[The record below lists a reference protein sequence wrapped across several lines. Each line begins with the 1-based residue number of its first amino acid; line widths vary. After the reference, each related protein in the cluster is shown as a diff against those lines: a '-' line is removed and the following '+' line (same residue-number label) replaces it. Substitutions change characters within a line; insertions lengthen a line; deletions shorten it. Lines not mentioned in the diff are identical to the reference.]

1 MCLWYVI
8 ISVLVEIFEVS
19 KIIIKFFLFFRCV
32 VIKIW
37 CLIVSV
43 IWIGKFVGVVVGSFS
58 VGI

>member
-8 ISVLVEIFEVS
+8 ISVLVEILEVS
-19 KIIIKFFLFFRCV
+19 KIIKFFLFFRCV

-58 VGI
+58 VVI